1 MPMIK
6 HSFLTAALLAIALS
20 AVPFT
25 GQTLPHANAGIAF
38 AQAQT
43 GQPAILNPAQAAISE
58 KEMLADAA
66 IVLYRVMGVV
76 LVVWIG
82 LAVFLLRIDRKVA
95 RLEKEVRGRKQ
106 GAAS

>member
-6 HSFLTAALLAIALS
+6 LSFLTAALLAITLS
-20 AVPFT
+20 AAPFA

-43 GQPAILNPAQAAISE
+43 GQPAILKPTQTSVSE
-58 KEMLADAA
+58 KEMPADAA
-66 IVLYRVMGVV
+66 VVLYRVMGVV
-76 LVVWIG
+76 IVVWIG
-82 LAVFLLRIDRKVA
+82 LAVYLFRIDRKVT